1 MTKQDANIDTR
12 ILDAFIFKLT
22 IVIVDATSIINKQKS
37 LFEFKYLILIQT
49 RTGKYVYIYI
59 FFKFSFLETHSHFS
73 NLFLV
78 GCKVFQILQVIK
90 FNFFLKLRNCGIEY
104 VALHLQSFNII
115 EVRSNYQLHSISQFS
130 SFPSTH
136 TTLF

>member
-59 FFKFSFLETHSHFS
+59 FFKFSFLEIHSHFS

-104 VALHLQSFNII
+104 VVLHLQSFNII